1 MELRQLISECAKCSI
16 TAQRYLFDNYA
27 NRFLLL
33 CQRYLKQREEAEEA
47 MMNGFLQIYQALSR
61 FNFSNDAS
69 TIAWM
74 KKIMVN
80 KCLEI
85 IRTRH
90 RLLIVMGEENAEQE
104 PADDWIYEQLEV
116 NSILACL
123 AKLPVGYRTVF
134 NLFVIEGYSHEEIA
148 ALLRIS
154 AGASKS
160 QLSKAKRH
168 LQRLISEQNNYGQHA
183 AQES

>member
-1 MELRQLISECAKCSI
+1 MELKQLISECAKGRI

-27 NRFLLL
+27 NRFLCL

-47 MMNGFLQIYQALSR
+47 MMNGFLQIYQSLPR

-90 RLLIVMGEENAEQE
+90 RLLIVTGDENAEQE
-104 PADDWIYEQLEV
+104 PADDWIYEHLEV
-116 NSILACL
+116 KYILDCL

-134 NLFVIEGYSHEEIA
+134 NLFVIESYSHEDIA
-148 ALLRIS
+148 ALLQIS
-154 AGASKS
+154 TGTSKS
-160 QLSKAKRH
+160 QLSKAKKH
-168 LQRLISEQNNYGQHA
+168 LQRLITEQNNYGQHA
-183 AQES
+183 AQE